1 MSDLLKSLSVSATG
15 LIAQAHRL
23 NVVSQNIANA
33 DTPGYQRKQSE
44 FVQMLNSFDGSDG
57 VKMERIS
64 LDDSAL
70 RKIYDPAH
78 PLADET
84 GHYNGSNVDVMV
96 EVADAREAQRS
107 YEANLRSFDNA
118 RQMSRSLLELLKR

>member
-15 LIAQAHRL
+15 LVAQAQRL

-33 DTPGYQRKQSE
+33 DTPGYQRKQTE
-44 FVQMLNSFDGSDG
+44 FAQMFNGFDDKDGVEVTRISFDNG
-57 VKMERIS
+57 
-64 LDDSAL
+64 AL
-70 RKIYDPAH
+70 RKIYDPNH
-78 PLADET
+78 PLADTT
-84 GHYNGSNVDVMV
+84 GHYDGSNVDVMV

-118 RQMSRSLLELLKR
+118 RQMSRALLELLKR